1 MLGILPCNLLF
12 LLVGG
17 YCKISSGLQ
26 VSSIYLLVFTI
37 ASLLQSLGLD
47 KHRLFLLLED
57 SLLLFELE
65 RFMALYDFHSCML
78 DCLTDEHLQDWFSF
92 DIEVEQAQ
100 LFVIKLDGLIVA
112 VLVWHEL
119 GSSWLVDVE
128 VSWNRVFIHH
138 VVLVVQRRPVRVLR
152 RWALELRLLRLN
164 LVESCLLGHLFLL
177 LCDLLLQLLLLF
189 QPFQLVSLS
198 LLLCPFLLCLYRVR
212 LHI

>member
-1 MLGILPCNLLF
+1 MGILPCNLLF

>member
-17 YCKISSGLQ
+17 YCKIGSSLQ
-26 VSSIYLLVFTI
+26 VPSIYLLIFTI
-37 ASLLQSLGLD
+37 PSFLQSLGLD
-47 KHRLFLLLED
+47 EHRFFLLLED

-92 DIEVEQAQ
+92 DIKVEQAQ
-100 LFVIKLDGLIVA
+100 LLVIKLDGLIVA

-128 VSWNRVFIHH
+128 VSWN
-138 VVLVVQRRPVRVLR
+138 
-152 RWALELRLLRLN
+152 
-164 LVESCLLGHLFLL
+164 
-177 LCDLLLQLLLLF
+177 
-189 QPFQLVSLS
+189 
-198 LLLCPFLLCLYRVR
+198 
-212 LHI
+212 